1 MNFAYFIAR
10 RMAVKSQRTFS
21 KLIVRIAIAG
31 VMLSLAVMILSVSVI
46 KGFKT
51 EIREKV
57 RGYIGDIQIFKYDMN
72 GSYENSPFLPD
83 DSTLQYLRSNNRI
96 DYFQYFATKP
106 AIISANNEIEGI
118 NFKGVGK
125 DYRFDFIK
133 KHLVSGRCIDFRDS
147 IKANREIMISSF
159 TANRLKLKAGD
170 EFIIYFV
177 QDPPRRRKFEIV
189 GIYNVGI
196 ENIDKGFVLGSISL
210 VQRLNNW
217 LPGQVGGIEIRLK
230 DFAQLAPVSDRVYER
245 IDKNLRSYPLS
256 RVYPGIFNWLDLLDV
271 NTKVLLVLMMIV
283 GVINMI
289 TALLIMILERANMI
303 GLLKSMGATDYT
315 IMKIFLYN
323 AAYLVLIG
331 LVLGNILG
339 LGLAFIQLQTQF
351 FQLNQTSYFLNYVPV
366 EVHFTDVLLL
376 NLATVVISLIV
387 LIVPAMYVSRVS
399 PLKAIRF
406 K

>member
-1 MNFAYFIAR
+1 MNFSYFIAR
-10 RMAVKSQRTFS
+10 RMAIKSQRTFS

-57 RGYIGDIQIFKYDMN
+57 RGYIGDIQIFKYDLN
-72 GSYENSPFLPD
+72 GSYENSPFRPD
-83 DSTLQYLRSNNRI
+83 DSTLHYLRTNKRI
-96 DYFQYFATKP
+96 EHFQYFATKP
-106 AIISANNEIEGI
+106 AIMSANNEIEGI
-118 NFKGVGK
+118 NFKGVDK
-125 DYRFDFIK
+125 NYRFDFIK
-133 KHLVSGRCIDFRDS
+133 KHLVSGRTIDFRDS
-147 IKANREIMISSF
+147 VKANREIMISSY

-189 GIYNVGI
+189 GVYNVGI

-217 LPGQVGGIEIRLK
+217 APGEVGGIEVRVK
-230 DFAQLAPVSDRVYER
+230 DFAQLGPVSDQVYEK
-245 IDKNLRSYPLS
+245 IDRNLRSYPLN

-331 LVLGNILG
+331 LFLGNILG
-339 LGLAFIQLQTQF
+339 LGLGFLQLYTKAFT
-351 FQLNQTSYFLNYVPV
+351 LNQTSYFLNYVPV
-366 EVHFTDVLLL
+366 EIHLTDVIGL
-376 NLATVVISLIV
+376 NVATIVISLIV